1 MTKLLGYIAVA
12 LLAIIITRA
21 CTYTPPD
28 KSADELLRLAN
39 RQNAL
44 ILEQRGELLRLAQ
57 FNAALADSLTRVKA
71 QYARRPYV
79 AQRRQLDSLSAPL
92 DSIRTLA
99 QRFAR

>member
-1 MTKLLGYIAVA
+1 MKALGYIAVA
-12 LLAIIITRA
+12 LVAAIITYGITYA
-21 CTYTPPD
+21 PPD
-28 KSADELLRLAN
+28 GRLMHLAE
-39 RQNAL
+39 RQNAML
-44 ILEQRGELLRLAQ
+44 LQLAEENEALRGY
-57 FNAALADSLTRVKA
+57 NAALADSLTRVKA